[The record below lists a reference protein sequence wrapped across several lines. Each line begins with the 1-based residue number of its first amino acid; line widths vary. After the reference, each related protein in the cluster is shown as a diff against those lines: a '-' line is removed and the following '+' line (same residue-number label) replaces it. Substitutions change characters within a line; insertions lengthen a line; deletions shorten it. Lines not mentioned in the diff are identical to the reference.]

1 MSKCRIILFGLIAA
15 LVLSAVSACSLPT
28 RRPDEP
34 FTAAEQLLLSEALE
48 NGAKK
53 LRVGLPEGSSVVL
66 DTSALGPGQG
76 YIRDV
81 LTGWL
86 GKQGIIVKKEEK
98 EATYRVQVIVQSFGP
113 SRNVRI
119 VGFAGGQAQAWLLG
133 IRVPELA
140 LYKRDTHRGYAR
152 FYLNIY
158 DEATGEYVSSTRK
171 YIGTASRQKF
181 TYFFIFHT
189 ERSDIEKPPLD
200 EEE

>member
-1 MSKCRIILFGLIAA
+1 MSNSRSILFVILAA

-34 FTAAEQLLLSEALE
+34 YTPAEQLLMSESLE
-48 NGAKK
+48 RGAEQLK
-53 LRVGLPEGSSVVL
+53 VGLPEGSSVVL
-66 DTSALGPGQG
+66 DTAALGPGEG

-86 GKQGIIVKKEEK
+86 GKQGIRVKTDEK

-113 SRNVRI
+113 SRSVRI
-119 VGFAGGQAQAWLLG
+119 FGLAGGTASTG
-133 IRVPELA
+133 IIGVGIPELA

-158 DEATGEYVSSTRK
+158 DIATSEYVSSTRK
-171 YIGTASRQKF
+171 YVGTAARNKF
-181 TYFFIFHT
+181 TFFFVFHA
-189 ERSDIEKPPLD
+189 ESSDIDEEPLD
-200 EEE
+200 QE

>member
-1 MSKCRIILFGLIAA
+1 
-15 LVLSAVSACSLPT
+15 
-28 RRPDEP
+28 
-34 FTAAEQLLLSEALE
+34 LLLSEALE
-48 NGAKK
+48 NGAER
-53 LRVGLPEGSSVVL
+53 LSVGLPAGSSVVL
-66 DTSALGPGQG
+66 DTSALVPGQG

-158 DEATGEYVSSTRK
+158 DEATGEYLSSTRK

-189 ERSDIEKPPLD
+189 ERSDIKKSPLD
-200 EEE
+200 AEE